1 MNKIVTILCL
11 IVGFTTAIKAQV
23 GIGTNSPETSSALD
37 ISSSDKGF
45 LMPRMTTAQR
55 EAIIGPVNGLMVFDS
70 DTKSQWTFIDDSWFE
85 TKAGVGKFVD
95 GVSSD
100 IAYFEGRVGIGIDQF
115 SQAHKLFVDGI
126 KDTDA
131 TNTAVRINATY
142 EGTGTSTATYG
153 LGAVATNSSS
163 SIVDRA
169 VGTQGIVNNPN
180 TGGTMNI
187 AVGTWP
193 QVNSAGTIGY
203 AAGLISQVDNTGG
216 LMTTIRGQD
225 VVVYN
230 RAGASMSQPSLAS
243 FFFSNEGTISG
254 DGYGLFVGGGGA
266 GSVGGNSYALY
277 VATPFSNVTG
287 NSYAIY
293 SDNVNDSY
301 VAGDLG
307 VGTADPQQKV
317 HVNGV
322 MRLEPQDSPPTGDLG
337 DLYVNSDGTLF
348 FHNGTDWK
356 AVQLAP

>member
-1 MNKIVTILCL
+1 MNKIIATLCL
-11 IVGFTTAIKAQV
+11 IMGFTTALKAQV

-37 ISSSDKGF
+37 VSSSDKGF
-45 LMPRMTTAQR
+45 LMPRMTTVQR
-55 EAIIGPVNGLMVFDS
+55 EAIVSPANGLMVFDL
-70 DTKSQWTFIDDSWFE
+70 DTNSQWTFVDDAWLE
-85 TKAGVGKFVD
+85 TQAGVGKFVD
-95 GVSSD
+95 GASSD

-115 SQAHKLFVDGI
+115 SQAHKLFVSGV
-126 KDTDA
+126 KDTDG
-131 TNTAVRINATY
+131 TNTAARINATY
-142 EGTGTSTATYG
+142 EGTGTSTATYA
-153 LGAVATNSSS
+153 LGAVVSNSSN

-180 TGGTMNI
+180 AGGTLNI

-193 QVNSAGTIGY
+193 QVSSSGTVGY

-216 LMTTIRGQD
+216 SMTTIRGQE

-230 RAGASMSQPSLAS
+230 RSGASMTQPSLGS

-254 DGYGLFVGGGGA
+254 DGFGLFIGGDGA

-287 NSYAIY
+287 NSFAIY

-301 VAGDLG
+301 IEGDLG
-307 VGTADPQQKV
+307 IGTSDPQQKV

-322 MRLEPQDSPPTGDLG
+322 MRLEPQDTAPTGGLG
-337 DLYVNSDGTLF
+337 DLYVNSDGTLY

-356 AVQLAP
+356 AVQLVP